1 MVKSIKLVRKCLRR
15 EEKGSKISVK
25 RCYAVGFTLCISPGR
40 TTKTIFR
47 FLKFSLFSICS
58 FQNNKFL
65 YRGALF
71 KERRNVV
78 VLA

>member
-25 RCYAVGFTLCISPGR
+25 RCYAVGFTLCISPGK

-47 FLKFSLFSICS
+47 FLNFLYIFCS
-58 FQNNKFL
+58 FKNNKFL
-65 YRGALF
+65 YGGALF